1 MHNYDV
7 KWSNLK
13 FPWEREG
20 EHEFRSYVH
29 FLLSCYF
36 FALSFPFFLTDQNGV
51 LTGKTWSLSSQ
62 MTTLQFVA
70 CAWLATL
77 VLTTIRI
84 RLVVAGFHG
93 ESPEQLPIDD

>member
-1 MHNYDV
+1 MN
-7 KWSNLK
+7 
-13 FPWEREG
+13 
-20 EHEFRSYVH
+20 SYPTYTFFFLVT
-29 FLLSCYF
+29 FLLF
-36 FALSFPFFLTDQNGV
+36 LLLFFLTDQNGV

-70 CAWLATL
+70 CAWLATF

-93 ESPEQLPIDD
+93 ESPEQLPIDDCMLVCIAYNI